1 MTMTKA
7 NESPSP
13 TQTSPEPDWE
23 AGVRR
28 TTKDGRLL
36 ALSPEPVTTGERAVD
51 VNAWIRRKTEGWLDL
66 QHGNLLFGA
75 EFALMFLSLFIL
87 MMLFATAITVDA
99 YLQDGEMTW
108 IPYSVVGGMNML
120 ITVPWGL
127 YMHFLGNKAVKETPP
142 VRLNRQRREVAMP
155 RWTEGK
161 EFKLP
166 LWNDTVAGFTYI
178 GVLFTIG
185 WALTPFM
192 NEYSSTEYRN
202 SLVLEGLVLLG
213 IELLVIGT
221 YLFFALRLKKKHDPK
236 LVYEIYPWEK
246 LVAYIET
253 RQDIGP
259 GLMATHT
266 VLTLAIPK
274 PDDPESALAAAS
286 INVGHETAGLAQW
299 ECIRQFMENGP
310 EACPDPKEDE
320 TLAHYKA
327 KCRQAR
333 KEMSLLPWLGKKVGD
348 WFFQRYLAHI
358 ITERRIKTLALKSLP
373 EELKAWSAPLPKE
386 QWTKP
391 SEALLS
397 LNQQLA
403 RAYERGLKFTQMGPV
418 SGWQAGREEK
428 QQQKR
433 GRGRFRA

>member
-1 MTMTKA
+1 MTKA
-7 NESPSP
+7 NESPSQ

-28 TTKDGRLL
+28 TTQEGRLL
-36 ALSPEPVTTGERAVD
+36 ALGPAPVATGERAAD
-51 VNAWIRRKTEGWLDL
+51 VNAWIRRKTDGWLDL

-166 LWNDTVAGFTYI
+166 LWNDTAAGFTYI

-236 LVYEIYPWEK
+236 LVYKIYPWEK

-259 GLMATHT
+259 SLMATHT

-286 INVGHETAGLAQW
+286 INVGHEAAGLAQW

-386 QWTKP
+386 QWAKP